1 MITLLGR
8 AKPGSPW
15 IRIYGRSQG
24 MRSGVRKDKGR
35 NMTLLGSGRRRPRHC
50 DEGVD
55 APEVHLGGVIEH
67 EFEITGG

>member
-1 MITLLGR
+1 MIIRLGR

-24 MRSGVRKDKGR
+24 MRSGGGKEKGEEYD
-35 NMTLLGSGRRRPRHC
+35 LISGRRRPRHC